1 MEKSSYEEELTESKR
16 QYLHKSVEKLKA
28 DASEIIAYS
37 RRLKGLRKHFETV
50 EDNIN
55 RRSGELEFKEKQLQI
70 SSLDLDKKSQSFE
83 AEKSKAGD
91 LKKLVEECTEELR
104 SKRNQL
110 SEKQNSSARIQGEIE
125 VRSKQLK
132 QVKSEHVRL
141 CNEVLNIED
150 RKREVKE
157 ETARKAEY
165 LSLILDKI
173 EESSKQLA
181 SVDEQLDSQ
190 QRRLATRSMELVST
204 EKKLGCLRESI
215 ELSNSD
221 LQLKENKIQLLNN
234 IITDCSKRID
244 SKSQEVEERQ
254 KLIEKQT
261 DELAVLQNQHDTI
274 KQLIQALS
282 EELVA
287 KEKTHKEILETICR
301 SSSEMEVRAKK
312 IRAAE
317 AEATDLNVRSEWFR
331 KEVTGK
337 EKELDLLKNQHDTV
351 KQLIQVLSEEL
362 VAKEKTHKEILETI
376 CRSSSEMEARA
387 KEIKAAEA
395 EATDLNVRS
404 ERFRKEVKGKEKEL
418 DLLKNQIESEKKKH
432 IQLTREM
439 EEETD
444 RKKRVLGLTL
454 DKIEGSGK
462 QLATVDA
469 QLVSRRKLLKIRS
482 VELFSAKKKLGY
494 VRKSIKQSI
503 SVLERKE
510 TMIHT
515 LNNKLSAIDSKSE
528 ELEEII
534 KLIEKHTNE
543 LVVLRNQRDSIW
555 QLIQGLSEEFVAKEM
570 ELECVVESNNHFKFE
585 IEVNE
590 KRVQSLNS
598 LITISGEQLDMK
610 SKELEEIQ
618 RELELSKKRLRN
630 MSTVLVKKEKQ
641 AAAAETAPV
650 NEYALTHHEIPAA
663 TLSRH
668 EVSSVLR
675 DLPNPAEFVLV
686 ELQDHLNVE
695 LGFQDAVLR
704 ILILSFEELTKIQRP
719 DDPQLQNKATQ
730 VATLWKGMIAIE
742 AQKSSLEVLAFL
754 LFIVAYGLKNLINE
768 EEAALLASSIA
779 HYEQA
784 PRLFKSLSL
793 NTEIR
798 KFVKELIK
806 KNQYIPAV
814 RLICLFKLNGE
825 LSPSHLLRKEIIN
838 LRRSALESRPAE
850 SSQAKDKDAG
860 RLRAILE
867 LVADYKLEINLPG
880 DLIAKLM
887 IERENA
893 APQVRC
899 YVEHATSSL
908 NPQAASPNPVSAQR
922 SLNPASAQSSSV
934 NLQVPKPEVKP
945 YLN

>member
-1 MEKSSYEEELTESKR
+1 MEKSNYEEELTESKR

-28 DASEIIAYS
+28 DVSEIIAYS
-37 RRLKGLRKHFETV
+37 RRLKGLRKHFDTV
-50 EDNIN
+50 EANIN
-55 RRSGELEFKEKQLQI
+55 KRSRELEFKEKQLQI
-70 SSLDLDKKSQSFE
+70 SSLELDKKTQSFE

-91 LKKLVEECTEELR
+91 LKKLVEECTAELR

-110 SEKQNSSARIQGEIE
+110 SEKQKSSARIQREIE
-125 VRSKQLK
+125 LRSRQLE
-132 QVKSEHVRL
+132 QVKSERVRL
-141 CNEVLNIED
+141 CNEVLKFEE

-157 ETARKAEY
+157 ETGRKAEY

-173 EESSKQLA
+173 EKSSKQLA
-181 SVDEQLDSQ
+181 SLDEQLESQ
-190 QRRLATRSMELVST
+190 QRRLATRSIELVST

-221 LQLKENKIQLLNN
+221 LELKENKIQLLNSF
-234 IITDCSKRID
+234 ITDCSKTID

-261 DELAVLQNQHDTI
+261 DELVVLQNQHDTI
-274 KQLIQALS
+274 KQFIEVLS
-282 EELVA
+282 EELAA
-287 KEKTHKEILETICR
+287 KEKTHKEVLETICR
-301 SSSEMEVRAKK
+301 SSSEMEVRAK
-312 IRAAE
+312 
-317 AEATDLNVRSEWFR
+317 
-331 KEVTGK
+331 
-337 EKELDLLKNQHDTV
+337 
-351 KQLIQVLSEEL
+351 
-362 VAKEKTHKEILETI
+362 
-376 CRSSSEMEARA
+376 
-387 KEIKAAEA
+387 EIKAAEA
-395 EATDLNVRS
+395 EATYLNVRS
-404 ERFRKEVKGKEKEL
+404 ERFRKEVEGKEKEL
-418 DLLKNQIESEKKKH
+418 DLLKNQIESEEKEH
-432 IQLTREM
+432 IQLKREM

-444 RKKRVLGLTL
+444 RKKRVLALTL

-469 QLVSRRKLLKIRS
+469 QLGSRRKLLKIRS

-494 VRKSIKQSI
+494 VRKSIKKSI

-555 QLIQGLSEEFVAKEM
+555 QLIQGLSEELVVKEM
-570 ELECVVESNNHFKFE
+570 ELECVVESNNHFKFD
-585 IEVNE
+585 IEVKE

-610 SKELEEIQ
+610 SKELKKIQ
-618 RELELSKKRLRN
+618 RELGLSKKRLRN

-650 NEYALTHHEIPAA
+650 NEDALTHHEIPAA
-663 TLSRH
+663 TLSRS

-675 DLPNPAEFVLV
+675 DLPNPAEFVLEEV
-686 ELQDHLNVE
+686 QDHLNVE
-695 LGFQDAVLR
+695 LGFQDSVLQ

-719 DDPQLQNKATQ
+719 DDPQLQNKAAQ
-730 VATLWKGMIAIE
+730 VATLWKEKIAIE
-742 AQKSSLEVLAFL
+742 APKSSLEALAFL

-784 PRLFKSLSL
+784 PRLFKSLRL

-806 KNQYIPAV
+806 KNRYIPAV
-814 RLICLFKLNGE
+814 GLICLFKLTGE

-838 LRRSALESRPAE
+838 LRRSALESRPTE

-899 YVEHATSSL
+899 YVEHVTSSS

-934 NLQVPKPEVKP
+934 KSSSS
-945 YLN
+945 